1 MKKKYIF
8 RTEFLFFIALAI
20 YMVAKTIEI
29 STMFNDISWMPQLM
43 KLLRYISYGI
53 IAVKLIYDSIYTEVE
68 IVKILLIF
76 ILLGLVSLHINSN
89 ILFCSF
95 FFIIAARNIDIR
107 KLLLGAFWIQLILTI
122 MIAIASQIG
131 LVSDWMYNIEG
142 RNRHSLGYIY
152 PSYIASIF
160 FYMILAYMYIRKEK
174 LHLLESIMIG
184 VLNCIIFVL
193 TDSKTSFVLT
203 FLAIVVFFILKYYKK
218 ELKNNLISK
227 LLYSYSVLGIAIISI
242 FACIIYSDENNFL
255 VKINSFINNRLIMGH
270 NALLEHGVSLF
281 GERIRWVGFGG
292 LGYTTS
298 ALKEEYNYVD
308 CSYVKV
314 LLDYGIIFF
323 VIMLVG
329 YALVAHRA
337 IEQKDRFL
345 CMCIIFMCIYSI
357 IEPRIIE
364 FGFNPFV
371 LSLCVLFR
379 SKMSEG
385 VGQKLNVLN
394 VNSEIP
400 AFVRRNNCDKF

>member
-8 RTEFLFFIALAI
+8 RSEFLFFIALAI
-20 YMVAKTIEI
+20 YMIAKTIEI
-29 STMFNDISWMPQLM
+29 STIFNDISWMPQLM
-43 KLLRYISYGI
+43 KVLRYVSYGI
-53 IAVKLIYDSIYTEVE
+53 IAIKLIYDSIYTEVE

-76 ILLGLVSLHINSN
+76 ILLGLVSLHIDSN
-89 ILFCSF
+89 VLFCSF

-122 MIAIASQIG
+122 MIAVASQIG

-174 LHLLESIMIG
+174 LHLLETIMIG

-203 FLAIVVFFILKYYKK
+203 FLAIVVFFALKYYKK

-227 LLYSYSVLGIAIISI
+227 LLYSYSVFGIAIISI
-242 FACIIYSDENNFL
+242 VTCIVYNDENNFL

-270 NALLEHGVSLF
+270 NALMEHGVSLF
-281 GERIRWVGFGG
+281 GEKIRWIGFGG

-298 ALKEEYNYVD
+298 ALKEEYNFVD

-323 VIMLVG
+323 VIMLSG
-329 YALVAHRA
+329 YALVSYRA
-337 IEQKDRFL
+337 IKEKDRFL
-345 CMCIIFMCIYSI
+345 CNCILFMCIYSI

-379 SKMSEG
+379 RNTTDTIEENITEMKSDFP
-385 VGQKLNVLN
+385 
-394 VNSEIP
+394 IP
-400 AFVRRNNCDKF
+400 KFVRGSKFV

>member
-8 RTEFLFFIALAI
+8 RSEFLFFIALAI
-20 YMVAKTIEI
+20 YMIAKTIEI
-29 STMFNDISWMPQLM
+29 STIFNDISWMPQLM
-43 KLLRYISYGI
+43 KVLRYVSYGI
-53 IAVKLIYDSIYTEVE
+53 IAIKLIYDSIYTEVE

-76 ILLGLVSLHINSN
+76 ILLGLVSLHIDSN
-89 ILFCSF
+89 VLFCSF

-107 KLLLGAFWIQLILTI
+107 KLLLGALWIQLILTI
-122 MIAIASQIG
+122 MIAVASQIG

-174 LHLLESIMIG
+174 LHLLETIMIG

-203 FLAIVVFFILKYYKK
+203 FLAIVVFFVLKYYKK

-227 LLYSYSVLGIAIISI
+227 LLYSYSVFGIAIISI
-242 FACIIYSDENNFL
+242 VTCIVYNDENNFL

-270 NALLEHGVSLF
+270 NALMEHGVSLF
-281 GERIRWVGFGG
+281 GEKIRWIGFGG

-298 ALKEEYNYVD
+298 ALKEEYNFVD

-323 VIMLVG
+323 VIMLSG
-329 YALVAHRA
+329 YALVSYRA
-337 IEQKDRFL
+337 IKEKDRFL
-345 CMCIIFMCIYSI
+345 CNCILFMCIYSI

-379 SKMSEG
+379 RNTTDTIEENITEMKSDFP
-385 VGQKLNVLN
+385 
-394 VNSEIP
+394 IP
-400 AFVRRNNCDKF
+400 KFVRGSKFV

>member
-8 RTEFLFFIALAI
+8 RTKFLFFIALAI
-20 YMVAKTIEI
+20 YMIAKTIEI

-53 IAVKLIYDSIYTEVE
+53 IAVKLIYDSIYTEIE
-68 IVKILLIF
+68 IMKILLIF
-76 ILLGLVSLHINSN
+76 ILLGLVSINIDSN
-89 ILFCSF
+89 VLFCSF
-95 FFIIAARNIDIR
+95 FFIIAARNIDMR
-107 KLLLGAFWIQLILTI
+107 KLLLGAFWIQLFLTI
-122 MIAIASQIG
+122 MIAVASRIG

-142 RNRHSLGYIY
+142 RNRHSLGYVY

-160 FYMILAYMYIRKEK
+160 FYMVLAYMYIRKEK
-174 LHLLESIMIG
+174 LHLLETIMIG

-193 TDSKTSFVLT
+193 TDSKTSFVLS
-203 FLAIVVFFILKYYKK
+203 FLAIVVFFVLKYYKK

-227 LLYSYSVLGIAIISI
+227 LLYSYSVFGIAIISI
-242 FACIIYSDENNFL
+242 VTCIVYNDENNFL

-270 NALLEHGVSLF
+270 NALVEHGVTLF
-281 GERIRWVGFGG
+281 GEKIRWIGFGG

-298 ALKEEYNYVD
+298 ALKEEYNFVD

-323 VIMLVG
+323 VIMLSG
-329 YALVAHRA
+329 YALVSYRA
-337 IEQKDRFL
+337 IKEKDRFL
-345 CMCIIFMCIYSI
+345 CTCILFMCIYSI

-379 SKMSEG
+379 KNTTDTIEENITEMKSDFP
-385 VGQKLNVLN
+385 
-394 VNSEIP
+394 IP
-400 AFVRRNNCDKF
+400 KFVRGSKFV

>member
-20 YMVAKTIEI
+20 YMIAKTIEI

-53 IAVKLIYDSIYTEVE
+53 IAVKLIYDSIYTKIE
-68 IVKILLIF
+68 IIKILLIF

-95 FFIIAARNIDIR
+95 FFIIAARNINIR

-122 MIAIASQIG
+122 MIAVASQIG

-142 RNRHSLGYIY
+142 RNRHSLGYVY

-160 FYMILAYMYIRKEK
+160 FYMVLAYMYIRKEK
-174 LHLLESIMIG
+174 LHLLETIMIG

-203 FLAIVVFFILKYYKK
+203 FLVIVVFFTLKYYKK

-227 LLYSYSVLGIAIISI
+227 LLYSYSVFGIAIISI
-242 FACIIYSDENNFL
+242 VTCIVYNDENNFL

-270 NALLEHGVSLF
+270 NALLEHGVTLF

-298 ALKEEYNYVD
+298 ALKEEYNFVD

-323 VIMLVG
+323 VIMLSG
-329 YALVAHRA
+329 YALVSYRA
-337 IEQKDRFL
+337 IKEKDRFL
-345 CMCIIFMCIYSI
+345 CTCILFMCIYSI

-379 SKMSEG
+379 KNTTDTIEKNITEMKSDF
-385 VGQKLNVLN
+385 L
-394 VNSEIP
+394 IP
-400 AFVRRNNCDKF
+400 KFVRGSKFV

>member
-20 YMVAKTIEI
+20 YMIAKTIEI

-53 IAVKLIYDSIYTEVE
+53 IAVKLIYDSIYTEIE
-68 IVKILLIF
+68 IMKILLIF
-76 ILLGLVSLHINSN
+76 ILLGLVSINIDSN
-89 ILFCSF
+89 VLFCSF
-95 FFIIAARNIDIR
+95 FFIIAARNIDMR
-107 KLLLGAFWIQLILTI
+107 KLLLGAFWIQLFLTI
-122 MIAIASQIG
+122 MIAVASRIG

-142 RNRHSLGYIY
+142 RNRHSLGYVY

-160 FYMILAYMYIRKEK
+160 FYMVLAYMYIRKEK
-174 LHLLESIMIG
+174 LHLLETIMIG

-203 FLAIVVFFILKYYKK
+203 FLAIVVFLVLKYYKK

-227 LLYSYSVLGIAIISI
+227 LLYSYSVFGIAIISI
-242 FACIIYSDENNFL
+242 VTCIVYNDENNFL

-270 NALLEHGVSLF
+270 NALVEHGVTLF
-281 GERIRWVGFGG
+281 GEKIRWIGFGG

-298 ALKEEYNYVD
+298 ALKEEYNFVD

-323 VIMLVG
+323 VIMLSG
-329 YALVAHRA
+329 YALVSYRA
-337 IEQKDRFL
+337 IKEKDRFL
-345 CMCIIFMCIYSI
+345 CTCILFMCIYSI

-379 SKMSEG
+379 KNTTDTIEENITEMKSDFP
-385 VGQKLNVLN
+385 
-394 VNSEIP
+394 IP
-400 AFVRRNNCDKF
+400 KFVRGSKFV

>member
-20 YMVAKTIEI
+20 YMIAKTIEI

-53 IAVKLIYDSIYTEVE
+53 IAVKLIYDSIYTEME
-68 IVKILLIF
+68 IIKILLIF
-76 ILLGLVSLHINSN
+76 ILLGLVSLHIDSN
-89 ILFCSF
+89 VLFCSF
-95 FFIIAARNIDIR
+95 FFIIAARNIDMR
-107 KLLLGAFWIQLILTI
+107 KLLLGAFWIQLFLTI
-122 MIAIASQIG
+122 MIAVASRIG

-142 RNRHSLGYIY
+142 RNRHSLGYVY

-160 FYMILAYMYIRKEK
+160 FYMVLAYMYIRKEK
-174 LHLLESIMIG
+174 LHLLETIMIG

-203 FLAIVVFFILKYYKK
+203 FLAIVVFFVLKYYKK

-227 LLYSYSVLGIAIISI
+227 LLYSYSVFGIAIISI
-242 FACIIYSDENNFL
+242 VTCIVYNDENNFL

-270 NALLEHGVSLF
+270 NALVEHGVTLF
-281 GERIRWVGFGG
+281 GEKIRWIGFGG

-298 ALKEEYNYVD
+298 ALKEEYNFVD

-323 VIMLVG
+323 VIMLSG
-329 YALVAHRA
+329 YALVSYMA
-337 IEQKDRFL
+337 IKEKDRFL
-345 CMCIIFMCIYSI
+345 CTCILFMCIYSI

-379 SKMSEG
+379 KNTTDTIEENITEMKSDFP
-385 VGQKLNVLN
+385 
-394 VNSEIP
+394 IP
-400 AFVRRNNCDKF
+400 KFVRGSKFV

>member
-20 YMVAKTIEI
+20 YMIAKTIEI

-53 IAVKLIYDSIYTEVE
+53 IAIKLIYDGFYTEVE

-76 ILLGLVSLHINSN
+76 ILLGLISLHINSN
-89 ILFCSF
+89 VLFCSF
-95 FFIIAARNIDIR
+95 FFIIAARNIDMR
-107 KLLLGAFWIQLILTI
+107 KLLLGVFGIQLFLTV

-131 LVSDWMYNIEG
+131 LVSDWMYSIEG

-174 LHLLESIMIG
+174 LQLLETIVIG
-184 VLNCIIFVL
+184 LLNCIIFVL
-193 TDSKTSFVLT
+193 TDSKTSFILT
-203 FLAIVVFFILKYYKK
+203 FLVIVVFFTLKYYKK
-218 ELKNNLISK
+218 EIKNNLISK
-227 LLYSYSVLGIAIISI
+227 LLYSYSVFGIAIISI

-270 NALLEHGVSLF
+270 NALLEYGVTLF
-281 GERIRWVGFGG
+281 GERIRWIGFGG
-292 LGYTTS
+292 LGYTTGV
-298 ALKEEYNYVD
+298 LKGEYNFVD

-323 VIMLVG
+323 VVMLSG
-329 YALVAHRA
+329 YALVSYRA
-337 IEQKDRFL
+337 IERKDRFL
-345 CMCIIFMCIYSI
+345 CTCILFMCIYSI

-379 SKMSEG
+379 KNTSDTIKGKITEMKSD
-385 VGQKLNVLN
+385 VK
-394 VNSEIP
+394 IP
-400 AFVRRNNCDKF
+400 KFVRRNTFVQN

>member
-1 MKKKYIF
+1 MKKIYIF

-20 YMVAKTIEI
+20 YMIAKTIEI
-29 STMFNDISWMPQLM
+29 STIFNDISWMPQLM
-43 KLLRYISYGI
+43 KVLRYVSYGI
-53 IAVKLIYDSIYTEVE
+53 IAIKLIYDSIYTEVE

-76 ILLGLVSLHINSN
+76 ILLGLVSFHIDSN
-89 ILFCSF
+89 VLFCSF

-122 MIAIASQIG
+122 MIAVASQIG

-174 LHLLESIMIG
+174 LHLLETIMIG

-203 FLAIVVFFILKYYKK
+203 FLAIVVFFALKYYKK

-227 LLYSYSVLGIAIISI
+227 LLYSYSVFGIAIISI
-242 FACIIYSDENNFL
+242 VTCIVYNDENNFL

-270 NALLEHGVSLF
+270 NALLEHGVTLF
-281 GERIRWVGFGG
+281 GEKIRWVGFGG
-292 LGYTTS
+292 LGYITN
-298 ALKEEYNYVD
+298 ALKEEYNFVD

-314 LLDYGIIFF
+314 LLDYGMIFLL
-323 VIMLVG
+323 IMLSG
-329 YALVAHRA
+329 YALVSYRA
-337 IEQKDRFL
+337 IKEKDRFL
-345 CMCIIFMCIYSI
+345 CICILFMCIYSI

-379 SKMSEG
+379 KNTTDTMEENITEMQSDFK
-385 VGQKLNVLN
+385 
-394 VNSEIP
+394 IP
-400 AFVRRNNCDKF
+400 KFVRRNKFVQN

>member
-1 MKKKYIF
+1 MKKIYIF

-20 YMVAKTIEI
+20 YMIAKTIEI
-29 STMFNDISWMPQLM
+29 STIFNDISWMPQLM
-43 KLLRYISYGI
+43 KVLRYVSYGI
-53 IAVKLIYDSIYTEVE
+53 IAIKLIYDSIYTEVE

-76 ILLGLVSLHINSN
+76 ILLGLVSLHIDSN
-89 ILFCSF
+89 VLFCSF

-122 MIAIASQIG
+122 MIAVASQIG

-174 LHLLESIMIG
+174 LHLLETIMIG

-203 FLAIVVFFILKYYKK
+203 FLAIVVFFALKYYKK

-227 LLYSYSVLGIAIISI
+227 LLYSYSVFGIAIISI
-242 FACIIYSDENNFL
+242 VTCIVYNDENNFL

-270 NALLEHGVSLF
+270 NALLEHGVTLF
-281 GERIRWVGFGG
+281 GERIRWIGFGG
-292 LGYTTS
+292 LGYITN
-298 ALKEEYNYVD
+298 ALKEEYNFVD

-314 LLDYGIIFF
+314 LLDYGMIFLL
-323 VIMLVG
+323 IMLSG
-329 YALVAHRA
+329 YALVSYRA
-337 IEQKDRFL
+337 IKEKDRFL
-345 CMCIIFMCIYSI
+345 CICILFMCIYSI

-379 SKMSEG
+379 KNTTDTMEENITEM
-385 VGQKLNVLN
+385 QLDFK
-394 VNSEIP
+394 IP
-400 AFVRRNNCDKF
+400 KFVRRNKFVQN

>member
-1 MKKKYIF
+1 MKEKSIF
-8 RTEFLFFIALAI
+8 RTELIFFVALAI
-20 YMVAKTIEI
+20 YMLAKTIEI
-29 STMFNDISWMPQLM
+29 STIFNEIGWMPQFM
-43 KLLRYISYGI
+43 KLLRYLSYVI
-53 IAVKLIYDSIYTEVE
+53 ILVKLLYDSIYLKLE
-68 IVKILLIF
+68 IVKLILIF
-76 ILLGLVSLHINSN
+76 LLLGLISLHINSN
-89 ILFCSF
+89 VLFCSF

-107 KLLLGAFWIQLILTI
+107 KLLLGALWIQLILTI
-122 MIAIASQIG
+122 MIAVASQIG

-174 LHLLESIMIG
+174 LHLLETIMIG

-203 FLAIVVFFILKYYKK
+203 FLAIVVFFVLKYYKK

-227 LLYSYSVLGIAIISI
+227 LLYSYSVFGIAIISI
-242 FACIIYSDENNFL
+242 VTCIVYNDENNFL

-270 NALLEHGVSLF
+270 NALMEHGVTLF
-281 GERIRWVGFGG
+281 GEKIRWIGFGG

-298 ALKEEYNYVD
+298 ALKEEYNFVD

-323 VIMLVG
+323 VIMLSG
-329 YALVAHRA
+329 YALVSYRA
-337 IEQKDRFL
+337 IKEKDRFL
-345 CMCIIFMCIYSI
+345 CNCILFMCIYSI

-379 SKMSEG
+379 RNTTDTIEENITEMKSDFP
-385 VGQKLNVLN
+385 
-394 VNSEIP
+394 IP
-400 AFVRRNNCDKF
+400 KFVRGSKFV

>member
-8 RTEFLFFIALAI
+8 RTKFLFFIALAI
-20 YMVAKTIEI
+20 YMIAKTIEI

-53 IAVKLIYDSIYTEVE
+53 IAVKLIYDSIYTEIE
-68 IVKILLIF
+68 IMKILLIF
-76 ILLGLVSLHINSN
+76 ILLGLVSINIDSN
-89 ILFCSF
+89 VLFCSF
-95 FFIIAARNIDIR
+95 FFIIAARNIDMR
-107 KLLLGAFWIQLILTI
+107 KLLLGAFWIQLFLTI
-122 MIAIASQIG
+122 MIAVASRIG

-142 RNRHSLGYIY
+142 RNRHSLGYVY

-160 FYMILAYMYIRKEK
+160 FYMVLAYMYIRKEK
-174 LHLLESIMIG
+174 LHLLETIMIG

-203 FLAIVVFFILKYYKK
+203 FLAIVVFFVLKYYKK

-227 LLYSYSVLGIAIISI
+227 LLYSYSVFGIAIISI
-242 FACIIYSDENNFL
+242 VTCIVYNDENNFL

-270 NALLEHGVSLF
+270 NALVEHGVTLF
-281 GERIRWVGFGG
+281 GEKIRWIGFGG

-298 ALKEEYNYVD
+298 ALKEEYNFVD

-323 VIMLVG
+323 VIMLSG
-329 YALVAHRA
+329 YALVSYRA
-337 IEQKDRFL
+337 IKEKDRFL
-345 CMCIIFMCIYSI
+345 CTCILFMCIYSI

-379 SKMSEG
+379 KNTTDTIEENITEMKSDFP
-385 VGQKLNVLN
+385 
-394 VNSEIP
+394 IP
-400 AFVRRNNCDKF
+400 KFVRGSKFV

>member
-1 MKKKYIF
+1 MKKIYIF

-20 YMVAKTIEI
+20 YMIAKTIEI

-53 IAVKLIYDSIYTEVE
+53 IAVKLIYDSIYTEME
-68 IVKILLIF
+68 IIKILLIF

-95 FFIIAARNIDIR
+95 FFIIAARNINIR

-122 MIAIASQIG
+122 MIAVASQIG

-160 FYMILAYMYIRKEK
+160 FYMVLVYMYIRKEK
-174 LHLLESIMIG
+174 LHLLETIMIG

-203 FLAIVVFFILKYYKK
+203 FLVVVVFFTLKYYKK

-227 LLYSYSVLGIAIISI
+227 LLYSYSVFGIAIISI
-242 FACIIYSDENNFL
+242 VTCIVYNDENNFL

-270 NALLEHGVSLF
+270 NALLEHGVTLF

-298 ALKEEYNYVD
+298 ALKEEYNFVD

-323 VIMLVG
+323 VIMLSG
-329 YALVAHRA
+329 YALVSYRA
-337 IEQKDRFL
+337 IKEKDRFL
-345 CMCIIFMCIYSI
+345 CTCILFMCIYSI

-379 SKMSEG
+379 KNTTDTIEENITEMKSDFP
-385 VGQKLNVLN
+385 
-394 VNSEIP
+394 IP
-400 AFVRRNNCDKF
+400 KFVRGSKFV

>member
-8 RTEFLFFIALAI
+8 RTKFLFFIALAI
-20 YMVAKTIEI
+20 YMIAKTIEI
-29 STMFNDISWMPQLM
+29 STIFNDISWMPQLM
-43 KLLRYISYGI
+43 KVLRYVSYGI
-53 IAVKLIYDSIYTEVE
+53 IAIKLIYDSIYTEVE

-76 ILLGLVSLHINSN
+76 ILLGLVSLHIDSN
-89 ILFCSF
+89 VLFCSF

-122 MIAIASQIG
+122 MIAVASQIG

-174 LHLLESIMIG
+174 LHLLETIMIG

-203 FLAIVVFFILKYYKK
+203 FLAIVVFFVLKYYKK

-227 LLYSYSVLGIAIISI
+227 LLYSYSVFGIAIISI
-242 FACIIYSDENNFL
+242 VTCIVYNDENNFL

-270 NALLEHGVSLF
+270 NALLEHGVTLF
-281 GERIRWVGFGG
+281 GERIRWIGFGG

-298 ALKEEYNYVD
+298 ALKEEYNFVD

-323 VIMLVG
+323 VVMLSG
-329 YALVAHRA
+329 YALVSYRA
-337 IEQKDRFL
+337 IKQKDRFL
-345 CMCIIFMCIYSI
+345 CICILFMCIYSI

-379 SKMSEG
+379 KNTTDTMEENITEVQSGFKISK
-385 VGQKLNVLN
+385 
-394 VNSEIP
+394 
-400 AFVRRNNCDKF
+400 FVREE

>member
-8 RTEFLFFIALAI
+8 RSEFLFFIALAI
-20 YMVAKTIEI
+20 YMIAKTIEI
-29 STMFNDISWMPQLM
+29 STIFNDISWMPQLM
-43 KLLRYISYGI
+43 KVLRYVSYGI
-53 IAVKLIYDSIYTEVE
+53 IAIKLIYDSIYTEVE

-76 ILLGLVSLHINSN
+76 ILLGLVSLHIDSN
-89 ILFCSF
+89 VLFCSF

-107 KLLLGAFWIQLILTI
+107 KLLMGALWIQLILTI
-122 MIAIASQIG
+122 MIAVASQIG

-174 LHLLESIMIG
+174 LHLLETIMIG

-203 FLAIVVFFILKYYKK
+203 FLAIVVFFVLKYYKK

-227 LLYSYSVLGIAIISI
+227 LLYSYSVFGIAIISI
-242 FACIIYSDENNFL
+242 VTCIVYNDENNFL

-270 NALLEHGVSLF
+270 NALMEHGVSLF
-281 GERIRWVGFGG
+281 GEKIRWIGFGG

-298 ALKEEYNYVD
+298 ALKEEYNFVD

-323 VIMLVG
+323 VIMLSG
-329 YALVAHRA
+329 YALVSYRA
-337 IEQKDRFL
+337 IKEKDRFL
-345 CMCIIFMCIYSI
+345 CNCILFMCIYSI

-379 SKMSEG
+379 RNTTDTIEENITEMKSDFP
-385 VGQKLNVLN
+385 
-394 VNSEIP
+394 IP
-400 AFVRRNNCDKF
+400 KFVRGSKFV